1 MPRPC
6 LIAYDIAN
14 PKRLVRL
21 HRALKRRATPIQY
34 SVFYAELSRAALVD
48 VAALIE
54 SIIDPRKDDVRIY
67 LLPRDGWM
75 RSLGRPATPA
85 GILYTALPLPF
96 RSAAEPSPA
105 ADAGALPSHEHAPDE
120 ARALRADPHGSGSRS
135 KRRARAIEARM
146 PTGSRKGLLLI

>member
-21 HRALKRRATPIQY
+21 HRALKRCAMPIQY
-34 SVFYAELSRAALVD
+34 SVFYAELSRAALVN
-48 VAALIE
+48 VAGVID

-75 RSLGRPATPA
+75 RSMGRPATPA

-96 RSAAEPSPA
+96 RSAEPSPA
-105 ADAGALPSHEHAPDE
+105 ADAGRLPSHEHAPDE
-120 ARALRADPHGSGSRS
+120 ARALRIDSRGSDPRS

-146 PTGSRKGLLLI
+146 PTGPRKGLLLI